1 MIASWVIIAI
11 LSLEDFTGYGID
23 AYIFDFK
30 FKNLENCSDF
40 LENNIVKLENYI
52 EQQEGI
58 KPESFICLDYKN
70 YFEVFN
76 DTSKLA
82 SR

>member
-11 LSLEDFTGYGID
+11 LTLDDFTGYGID

-30 FKNLENCSDF
+30 FKNLEN
-40 LENNIVKLENYI
+40 YI
-52 EQQEGI
+52 EQEEGI
-58 KPESFICLDYKN
+58 KPESFVCLDYKN
-70 YFEVFN
+70 YFEVVN

>member
-11 LSLEDFTGYGID
+11 LSLEDFAGYGID

-40 LENNIVKLENYI
+40 LESNIVKLENYI
-52 EQQEGI
+52 EQEEGI
-58 KPESFICLDYKN
+58 KPESFVCLDYKN
-70 YFEVFN
+70 YFEVVN
-76 DTSKLA
+76 DTRKLA